1 MAKTHEQEVV
11 TAKSQISH
19 LKADYMSTLNGFIDA
34 KSLTKVQRISKLT
47 DVLSSANKYFNYV
60 EEFVGNSDLLGAHD
74 NPKWVIGFAED
85 CAEIL
90 NSLKKHFEFIH
101 TAIESLQPELL
112 ESAKPGATSYANMQ
126 RMVVKYLTPEVAEN
140 IKLDFK
146 NAGLPTYGFDNYKL
160 PFMTKQ
166 IQTCL
171 SFGFGVSFLILLII
185 IAFVTPDPTGF
196 QYTIFRIVLALA
208 AGGTVAAFPG
218 FIEVKFGKWL
228 RAGGALAVFV
238 LVYFYSP
245 AAIDMGKSN
254 SPTVSESSESGLTNK
269 SR

>member
-11 TAKSQISH
+11 SAKSQISH
-19 LKADYMSTLNGFIDA
+19 LKADYMSTLNGFIGA
-34 KSLTKVQRISKLT
+34 KSPTKDQRISKLT
-47 DVLSSANKYFNYV
+47 DVLASANKYFNYV

-90 NSLKKHFEFIH
+90 NSLKQHFEFIY

-140 IKLDFK
+140 IKLNFK

-166 IQTCL
+166 IQTYL
-171 SFGFGVSFLILLII
+171 AFGFGVSFLILLII
-185 IAFVTPDPTGF
+185 IAFLTPDPTGF

-245 AAIDMGKSN
+245 AAIDMGNSN
-254 SPTVSESSESGLTNK
+254 SPTVSNIL
-269 SR
+269 